1 MVFTV
6 SYDVKIFKTSDEL
19 SEEFAQLLKNE
30 VSSADKQFNLVLSGG
45 STPKHMF
52 KYLSD
57 NYKDQ
62 IIWSKINFFWGDE
75 RCVPPDDNQSN
86 YKMANESLLSNVNV
100 IEDNIFRIRGE
111 DDPKKEANRYSEIIN
126 KTVLK
131 KNDNKPA
138 FDLIM
143 LGLGEDGHTASIF
156 PNQLDLIDDEKICA
170 VAIPPE
176 TKQKR
181 ITLTGKI
188 INNSKNIIFIVTGK
202 KKSQVV
208 ADIIKNKIVAEKYP
222 AYYIRPVN
230 GNLYW
235 FLDNEAASLITHNN

>member
-1 MVFTV
+1 MMVFTV

-230 GNLYW
+230 GNLYL
-235 FLDNEAASLITHNN
+235 FLDNEAASILTV

>member
-1 MVFTV
+1 MMVFTV

-19 SEEFAQLLKNE
+19 SEEYAQFLKNE
-30 VSSADKQFNLVLSGG
+30 VGSADKQFNLVLSGG
-45 STPKHMF
+45 STPKDVF

-62 IIWSKINFFWGDE
+62 INWSKINFFWGDE
-75 RCVPPDDNQSN
+75 RCVRPDDNQSN

-100 IEDNIFRIRGE
+100 IENNIFRIRGE
-111 DDPKKEANRYSEIIN
+111 DDPIKEANRYSEIIN

-131 KNDNKPA
+131 KNNKPV

-170 VAIPPE
+170 VAIHPE

-230 GNLYW
+230 GNLYL
-235 FLDNEAASLITHNN
+235 FLDNEAASILTV

>member
-6 SYDVKIFKTSDEL
+6 SYDIKIFKSSDEL
-19 SEEFAQLLKNE
+19 SEEYAQLLKNE
-30 VSSADKQFNLVLSGG
+30 VGSADKQFNLVLSGG
-45 STPKHMF
+45 STPKDVY

-62 IIWSKINFFWGDE
+62 INWSKINFFWGDE
-75 RCVPPDDNQSN
+75 RCVPPDDDQSN

-111 DDPKKEANRYSEIIN
+111 DDPQKEANRYCEIIN

-131 KNDNKPA
+131 KNNNKPA

-156 PNQLDLIDDEKICA
+156 PNQPDLIDDENICA
-170 VAIPPE
+170 VAIHPE

-188 INNSKNIIFIVTGK
+188 INNSKNIIFIVAGK

-208 ADIIKNKIVAEKYP
+208 ADILKNKLVAEKYP

-235 FLDNEAASLITHNN
+235 FLDNEAASLLTV

>member
-6 SYDVKIFKTSDEL
+6 SYDVKIFNSSEEL

-45 STPKHMF
+45 STPKNIF
-52 KYLSD
+52 RYLSD

-62 IIWSKINFFWGDE
+62 INWSKINFFWGDE
-75 RCVPPDDNQSN
+75 RCVPPNHDQSN
-86 YKMANESLLSNVNV
+86 YKMVNESLLSNINV
-100 IEDNIFRIRGE
+100 IEENIFRIKGE
-111 DDPKKEANRYSEIIN
+111 DNPVKEANRYSEIIN

-131 KNDNKPA
+131 KNNNKPV

-156 PNQLDLIDDEKICA
+156 PNQLDLIDDENICTF
-170 VAIPPE
+170 AIHPE

-235 FLDNEAASLITHNN
+235 FLDNEAASLITV

>member
-6 SYDVKIFKTSDEL
+6 SYDIKIFKTSDEL
-19 SEEFAQLLKNE
+19 SEEYAQLLKNE
-30 VSSADKQFNLVLSGG
+30 VGSADKQFNLVLSGG
-45 STPKHMF
+45 STPKDVF

-57 NYKDQ
+57 NYKNK
-62 IIWSKINFFWGDE
+62 INWSKINFFWGDE

-111 DDPKKEANRYSEIIN
+111 DDPQKEANRYCEIIN

-131 KNDNKPA
+131 KNNNKPA

-156 PNQLDLIDDEKICA
+156 PNQLDLIDDENICA
-170 VAIPPE
+170 VAIHPE

-188 INNSKNIIFIVTGK
+188 INNSKNIIFIVAGK

-208 ADIIKNKIVAEKYP
+208 ADILKNKLVAEKYP

-235 FLDNEAASLITHNN
+235 FLDNEAASLLTV

>member
-1 MVFTV
+1 MMVFTV

-100 IEDNIFRIRGE
+100 IENNIFRIRGE
-111 DDPKKEANRYSEIIN
+111 DDPIKEANRYSEIIN

-131 KNDNKPA
+131 KNNKPV

-170 VAIPPE
+170 VAIHPE

-230 GNLYW
+230 GNLYL
-235 FLDNEAASLITHNN
+235 FLDNEAASILTV

>member
-1 MVFTV
+1 MMVFTV

-19 SEEFAQLLKNE
+19 SEEYAQFLKNE
-30 VSSADKQFNLVLSGG
+30 VGSADKQFNLVLSGG
-45 STPKHMF
+45 STPKDVF

-62 IIWSKINFFWGDE
+62 INWSKINFFWGDE
-75 RCVPPDDNQSN
+75 RCVRPDDDQSN
-86 YKMANESLLSNVNV
+86 YKMVNESLLSNVNV
-100 IEDNIFRIRGE
+100 IENNIFRIRGE
-111 DDPKKEANRYSEIIN
+111 DDPIKEANHYSEIIN

-131 KNDNKPA
+131 KNNKPV

-170 VAIPPE
+170 VAIHPE

-181 ITLTGKI
+181 ITITGKI

-202 KKSQVV
+202 KKSQVF

-235 FLDNEAASLITHNN
+235 FLDNEAASLITV

>member
-1 MVFTV
+1 MMVFTV
-6 SYDVKIFKTSDEL
+6 SYDVKIFNSSEEL

-45 STPKHMF
+45 STPKNIF
-52 KYLSD
+52 RYLSD

-62 IIWSKINFFWGDE
+62 INWSKINFFWGDE
-75 RCVPPDDNQSN
+75 RCVPPDDDQSN
-86 YKMANESLLSNVNV
+86 YKMANECLLSNINV

-111 DDPKKEANRYSEIIN
+111 DDLIKEANRYSEIIN

-131 KNDNKPA
+131 KNNNKPV

-156 PNQLDLIDDEKICA
+156 PNQLDLIDDENICT
-170 VAIPPE
+170 VAIHPE

-235 FLDNEAASLITHNN
+235 FLDNEAASLITV